1 MQTKFYMMYLG
12 SEFSFLKQSTIVSKK
27 LNRLG
32 RDTAD
37 MIRPIQEFD
46 DYGAPVRFG
55 QKPSNNSERV
65 LKLNREGLLAGV
77 G

>member
-1 MQTKFYMMYLG
+1 MYLG
-12 SEFSFLKQSTIVSKK
+12 NEFSFLKQSTIVFKK

-55 QKPSNNSERV
+55 RKPSIDSKRV

>member
-12 SEFSFLKQSTIVSKK
+12 SEFFFLKQSTIVSKK

-32 RDTAD
+32 RDTVG

-55 QKPSNNSERV
+55 RKLSIDSEPI
-65 LKLNREGLLAGV
+65 LKLNREGLPAGV